1 MNSART
7 LHTAT
12 ILTNEKVLVA
22 GGKNFSNFLNSA
34 EVYDSSTGV
43 WTITDNMNNA
53 RNEHTAS
60 ILTNGEVLVT
70 GGQDNSLY
78 YLNSSGLYQP

>member
-1 MNSART
+1 M
-7 LHTAT
+7 
-12 ILTNEKVLVA
+12 E
-22 GGKNFSNFLNSA
+22 KNFSNFLNSS
-34 EVYDSSTGV
+34 EVYDPSTGM

-78 YLNSSGLYQP
+78 YLNSSELYQPQHTNKQ